1 MFQDP
6 SLKRRQENSN
16 GTGYA
21 TDDQVI
27 IAMPMTYILH
37 SPILSNHFANKY
49 SADPNTSNVNG
60 I

>member
-27 IAMPMTYILH
+27 IGNDLH
-37 SPILSNHFANKY
+37 SILDHPCPSILLT
-49 SADPNTSNVNG
+49 NTVRIQIHVNP
-60 I
+60 